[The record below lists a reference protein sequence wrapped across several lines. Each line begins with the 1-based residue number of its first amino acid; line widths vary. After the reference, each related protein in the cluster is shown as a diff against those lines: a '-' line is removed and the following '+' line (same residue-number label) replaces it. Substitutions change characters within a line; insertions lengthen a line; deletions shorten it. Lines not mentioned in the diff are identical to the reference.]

1 MARPTMYERVAEELA
16 AWIEDESTKVAEA
29 MREGGRSPFGAPVT
43 EADKLAYY
51 AAQLYLPD
59 GTPNGVGRNQL
70 MQRLGPE
77 EFVRV
82 LAAVDKARG
91 GM

>member
-1 MARPTMYERVAEELA
+1 MYERVAEELA

-29 MREGGRSPFGAPVT
+29 MREGGRSPFGAPIT

-51 AAQLYLPD
+51 AQQLYLSD

-70 MQRLGPE
+70 MERLGVE
-77 EFVRV
+77 GFVNV
-82 LAAVDKARG
+82 LAAADKARG
-91 GM
+91 GML